1 MDHEPDNDRH
11 VRPTIADV
19 ALRAGVSTGLVS
31 FALNNRP
38 GVNPST
44 RRRILEIAA
53 EMGWS
58 PDLRARSLRT
68 NRAFAL
74 GLVRDTAAAPGD
86 SFFPAFIAGVERDL
100 SPVGQA
106 LVLAS
111 ASAGPSEAETYRK
124 LASERR
130 VDGVILTDLR
140 AADERLALV
149 AALGL
154 AAVTVGEAD
163 IDSPFPAVPVDAVA
177 GVVAMVD
184 HLVALGH
191 RSLAHVAGPSV
202 ILHERRRRTAFE
214 HACASRG
221 VACRVIDT
229 DSSARGGGEAT
240 KALLADPENRPT
252 AITYSNDR
260 MALAGIGV
268 AHRSGLSVPRD
279 LSIAAFDESDI
290 ARYVYPSLTSIVTDA
305 EEWGALAARTLLAA
319 IAGIELA
326 EPRLAPARL
335 VAREST
341 AAAPGARPAS

>member
-1 MDHEPDNDRH
+1 MEFDPNRSRH
-11 VRPTIADV
+11 ARPTIADV
-19 ALRAGVSTGLVS
+19 ADRAGVSKGLVS
-31 FALNNRP
+31 FALNDRP
-38 GVNPST
+38 GVNPAT
-44 RRRILEIAA
+44 RRRILAIAD
-53 EMGWS
+53 ELGWS

-68 NRAFAL
+68 NRSFAL
-74 GLVRDTAAAPGD
+74 GLVRDTAVAPGD

-111 ASAGPSEAETYRK
+111 ASAGPSEADTYRK

-154 AAVTVGEAD
+154 AAVTVGQPD
-163 IDSPFPAVPVDAVA
+163 IDSPFPAIAVDPVA

-184 HLVALGH
+184 HLVGLGH
-191 RSLAHVAGPSV
+191 RSLAHVAGPGTL
-202 ILHERRRRTAFE
+202 LHERRRRTAFE
-214 HACASRG
+214 RACATRG
-221 VACRVIDT
+221 VVCRVIDT
-229 DSSARGGGEAT
+229 DSSARDGGEAT
-240 KALLADPENRPT
+240 RRLIFDPATRPT

-260 MALAGIGV
+260 MALAGLGV
-268 AHRSGLSVPRD
+268 AQRWGLSVPRD

-290 ARYVYPSLTSIVTDA
+290 ARYVYPSLTSLVTEAA
-305 EEWGALAARTLLAA
+305 EFGALAARTLLAA
-319 IAGIELA
+319 IAGIELSDIS
-326 EPRLAPARL
+326 LAPARL

-341 AAAPGARPAS
+341 AVAPSAPRAR